1 MAVGLIDLAVAVE
14 VQTGELPG
22 LRQNLLAVDAIGGD
36 GSELRQGV
44 VGVPVLFTVFLQ
56 EVLAAGLGED
66 VGVQGI
72 LPSLVFHVVQGVI
85 KGIDAGAVGVVSQL
99 RLDLAV
105 GLAIYQ
111 NIGIGVHGV
120 VGVAQTGALLNHRI
134 GKTGGLIHNGRGGG
148 HQQALGQHSGR
159 DAQRLR
165 KFGLPEVL
173 TQQGHQTRVMGRSH
187 GGTAHDDI
195 LVGFRGSAVDGID
208 IAAGS
213 SNLRLQS
220 QVAGD
225 TPGAEGAHGV
235 DAILRE
241 VDANACLVA
250 DGHLA
255 SVVQRVPIRILPRS
269 AGCPNG
275 IGVGLGDAHAGDV
288 RIALGQIHANG
299 CARYIIINDTGSSAS
314 GGVGQLLGE
323 VKLTPGD
330 KDDFAGDIDALV
342 ILRVAQLIQE
352 DVLPFRASAVLGGVH
367 GGQRRIII

>member
-1 MAVGLIDLAVAVE
+1 
-14 VQTGELPG
+14 
-22 LRQNLLAVDAIGGD
+22 
-36 GSELRQGV
+36 
-44 VGVPVLFTVFLQ
+44 
-56 EVLAAGLGED
+56 
-66 VGVQGI
+66 
-72 LPSLVFHVVQGVI
+72 
-85 KGIDAGAVGVVSQL
+85 
-99 RLDLAV
+99 
-105 GLAIYQ
+105 
-111 NIGIGVHGV
+111 
-120 VGVAQTGALLNHRI
+120 
-134 GKTGGLIHNGRGGG
+134 
-148 HQQALGQHSGR
+148 
-159 DAQRLR
+159 
-165 KFGLPEVL
+165 
-173 TQQGHQTRVMGRSH
+173 MGRSH

-250 DGHLA
+250 DGHFA
-255 SVVQRVPIRILPRS
+255 CVVQRVPIPILPRS

-275 IGVGLGDAHAGDV
+275 IGVGLGDTHAGDV

-314 GGVGQLLGE
+314 IGGVGQLLGE